1 MRVGSDQHKSVLA
14 LASMQSEHSIEVL
27 ADAQQSARSR
37 LGARAIAQVIGKGE
51 KATFAM
57 LERGQLAGAQKVAGR
72 WAFKPR
78 IFFSMFE
85 TAA

>member
-1 MRVGSDQHKSVLA
+1 MRGSVQHTSVLA
-14 LASMQSEHSIEVL
+14 LPFMQSEHSIGVSQMHSNQPEVVW
-27 ADAQQSARSR
+27 
-37 LGARAIAQVIGKGE
+37 GARAIAQVIGKGE

-78 IFFSMFE
+78 IFFLMFE